1 MVARICS
8 EPGVTV
14 NNDLGIAKKKL
25 TINQTLFN
33 FKQKEVNSTKKKLK
47 ELIPGLKSTFKS
59 LFCNTSSSCHIFITT
74 IGATSN
80 QT

>member
-14 NNDLGIAKKKL
+14 NNDLGIEKKKL

-33 FKQKEVNSTKKKLK
+33 FKQKEVNGKKRNY
-47 ELIPGLKSTFKS
+47 KSSYLDLSPCLRACFAI
-59 LFCNTSSSCHIFITT
+59 LAALVISS
-74 IGATSN
+74 
-80 QT
+80 

>member
-14 NNDLGIAKKKL
+14 NNDLGIEKKKL

-33 FKQKEVNSTKKKLK
+33 FKEKEVNGKKKRNY
-47 ELIPGLKSTFKS
+47 KSSYLDLSPCSRACFAI
-59 LFCNTSSSCHIFITT
+59 LAALVMSS
-74 IGATSN
+74 
-80 QT
+80 

>member
-14 NNDLGIAKKKL
+14 NNDLGIEKKKL

-33 FKQKEVNSTKKKLK
+33 FKEKEVNGEKKKLQ
-47 ELIPGLKSTFKS
+47 ELIPGLKSMFKS
-59 LFCNTSSSCHIFITT
+59 LLCNTSSSCQTT
-74 IGATSN
+74 SF
-80 QT
+80 

>member
-14 NNDLGIAKKKL
+14 NNDLGIEKKKL

-33 FKQKEVNSTKKKLK
+33 FKQKEVNRKKKKLQ
-47 ELIPGLKSTFKS
+47 ELIPGLKSMFKS